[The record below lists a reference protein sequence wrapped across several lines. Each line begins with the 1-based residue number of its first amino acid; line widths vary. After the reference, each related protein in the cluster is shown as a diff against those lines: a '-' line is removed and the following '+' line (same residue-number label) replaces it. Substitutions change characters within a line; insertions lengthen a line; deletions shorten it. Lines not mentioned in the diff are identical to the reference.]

1 MIQNSNVIGITPKAR
16 DLVQPSKLA
25 RGFGAQAALNKIT
38 ATFTD
43 IATKANVGH
52 WNDDGK
58 VKRQGIT
65 YGAYNAMS
73 YRAADGSVMHSCGQT
88 INEMRDKR
96 QFTHNAIELR
106 CDALGL
112 VIYVGGVTQVNPSTR
127 VVMTA
132 IRLACYQHKQMKPE
146 LIIVADAE
154 ALYRAC
160 HNVLLTTF
168 NRLGRE
174 YNIAGLTREDLTLV
188 SDSER
193 LPNIVLTEPI

>member
-1 MIQNSNVIGITPKAR
+1 MTQNSNVIGLEPKPR
-16 DLVQPSKLA
+16 DLVKPGKTTRSIN
-25 RGFGAQAALNKIT
+25 AQAALNRI
-38 ATFTD
+38 AAAFTD
-43 IATKANVGH
+43 IATKANIGH
-52 WNDDGK
+52 WVDGDT
-58 VKRQGIT
+58 VKPKGIF

-73 YRAADGSVMHSCGQT
+73 YRKADGSVMHSCGQT
-88 INEMRDKR
+88 INDLRPGR
-96 QFTHNAIELR
+96 PFTNNAIELR

-112 VIYVGGVTQVNPSTR
+112 AIYVGGVTQINPQTR

-132 IRLACYQHKQMKPE
+132 IRLACYQHKSMKPE
-146 LIIVADAE
+146 VINVPDAE

-193 LPNIVLTEPI
+193 MPNIALTDPI

>member
-1 MIQNSNVIGITPKAR
+1 MTQNSNVIGITPKTRGLA
-16 DLVQPSKLA
+16 QPNKLA
-25 RGFGAQAALNKIT
+25 RGFGAQTALNKIVT
-38 ATFTD
+38 TFTD
-43 IATKANVGH
+43 IATKANVGQ
-52 WNDDGK
+52 WVDDGK
-58 VKRQGIT
+58 VKPKGIF

-73 YRAADGSVMHSCGQT
+73 YRKTDGTVMHSCGQT
-88 INEMRDKR
+88 INELRASR
-96 QFTHNAIELR
+96 QYTHNAIELR

-112 VIYVGGVTQVNPSTR
+112 VIYVGGVTQINPLTR
-127 VVMTA
+127 VVMHA
-132 IRLACYQHKQMKPE
+132 IRLACYQHEQMKPE
-146 LIIVADAE
+146 LIMVADAE

-193 LPNIVLTEPI
+193 LPNILLTEPI